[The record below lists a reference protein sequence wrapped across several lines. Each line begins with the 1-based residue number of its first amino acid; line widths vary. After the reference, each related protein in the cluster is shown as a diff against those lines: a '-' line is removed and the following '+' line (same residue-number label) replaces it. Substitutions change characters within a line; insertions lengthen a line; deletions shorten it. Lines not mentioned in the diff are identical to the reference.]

1 MCDKANEGMI
11 TRSETIPVRVAVV
24 GSGPSGAYAADQLL
38 RSSDHEIEVDLYE
51 RLPTPWGLV
60 RAGVA
65 PDHPKI
71 KSVTRV
77 YEKTAAHPRFTFFGN
92 VELGRHISR
101 DELLARYNAVIY
113 AVGTP
118 ADRPM
123 GIPGEEL
130 PGSWAATDF
139 VGWYNAHPDQRDLE
153 FDLSCKRAVVIG
165 NGNVA
170 LDVAR
175 MLTMSCEALG
185 ATDIADHALEVLRH
199 SSIEE
204 VVVVGRRGPEQAAF
218 TNPELLELGEMTG
231 AAVDIDPADLEIA
244 ADLRE
249 TEPGVAAVKRM
260 EILRDYAALQG
271 AGNGKRIALRFL
283 ASPTRVLGDE
293 RVEGIELVRNEL
305 QRAEDGSLR
314 ARPTGE
320 LTTLDT
326 GLVLRAIGYR
336 GRPLGD
342 IPFDERRGVI
352 ANVDGRVLG
361 PDDSL
366 TGEYVVGWAKRGP
379 SGVIGT
385 NKKCA
390 AGTTAALLEDL
401 SAGRLQ
407 DRDAASR
414 DSVAAFLRARQ
425 RDLVEFADW
434 QAIDE
439 HEQDL
444 GRPAGR
450 PRVKLAR
457 VDEMVGVLGRDLRE
471 TG

>member
-1 MCDKANEGMI
+1 MP
-11 TRSETIPVRVAVV
+11 SETDTRTVRVAVV
-24 GSGPSGAYAADQLL
+24 GSGPAGAYTTDQLL
-38 RSSDHEIEVDLYE
+38 RSADHEIEVDLYE

-77 YEKTAAHPRFTFFGN
+77 YEKTAAHPRFAFFGN
-92 VELGRHISR
+92 VELGVHVSR
-101 DELLARYNAVIY
+101 EELLARYDAVVY
-113 AVGTP
+113 ATGTP

-130 PGSWAATDF
+130 PGSWSATDF
-139 VGWYNAHPDQRDLE
+139 VGWYNAHPDQRELE
-153 FDLSCKRAVVIG
+153 FDLSSKRAVVIG

-175 MLTMSCEALG
+175 MLTMSCEDLG
-185 ATDIADHALEVLRH
+185 ATDIADHALEALRA
-199 SSIEE
+199 SKVEE

-218 TNPELLELGEMTG
+218 TNPELLELGDMTG
-231 AAVDIDPADLEIA
+231 AGVAIDPADLEIA
-244 ADLRE
+244 PDLRE
-249 TEPGVAAVKRM
+249 EAPDKAAVRQM
-260 EILRDYAALQG
+260 EILRDYADNGA

-283 ASPTRVLGDE
+283 MSPVRVLGDD

-320 LTTLDT
+320 LTTLET

-336 GRPLGD
+336 GKPLAG

-352 ANVDGRVLG
+352 ANEDGRVTG
-361 PDDSL
+361 PDGSL

-390 AGTTAALLEDL
+390 TGTTTAVLEDL
-401 SAGRLQ
+401 AEGRLPE
-407 DRDAASR
+407 RGAASR
-414 DSVAAFLRARQ
+414 ESVVAFLRSRQ
-425 RDLVEFADW
+425 SDLVEFADW

-439 HEQDL
+439 HEQGL

-450 PRVKLAR
+450 PRVKLTT
-457 VDEMVGVLGRDLRE
+457 VDEMVGVLGPALRE
-471 TG
+471 SA